1 MLSHGMGHPWGRAA
15 AHSHMMIPVAAP
27 VSDDAPTEQP
37 PPADDYGYGA
47 GGKQVRPN
55 PVVLRGIYNYT
66 ARASFHS

>member
-1 MLSHGMGHPWGRAA
+1 
-15 AHSHMMIPVAAP
+15 MMIPVAAP

-55 PVVLRGIYNYT
+55 PVVLRGI
-66 ARASFHS
+66 